1 MTSSHAPLFADSQRR
16 SVDSVDDEETALLGG
31 LATTSPSRP
40 FATSFYPTLYT
51 RGLAL
56 ILAIPSFILF
66 VVHGPHFAPSIVFL
80 SFAIARQVVILGS
93 YFGSQIV
100 VIHIEVVHHR
110 LKGVSAKAQERW
122 IKKSVALAVDGII
135 LLGMLVTLS
144 VVAHKVAIL
153 HYPYIWGGVVIGAV
167 SLGFITFGLLLV
179 SAVDFGYP
187 GSVNLAV
194 AVEKPAPGLLKL
206 ATSVQFGEPDDSEE
220 NGAGSRGKYVAGHDE
235 EV

>member
-1 MTSSHAPLFADSQRR
+1 MTSSHAPLFADNQRR
-16 SVDSVDDEETALLGG
+16 SVDSADDEETALLGG

-66 VVHGPHFAPSIVFL
+66 VVHGPHFAPAIVFL
-80 SFAIARQVVILGS
+80 SFAIARQLIVLGS

-122 IKKSVALAVDGII
+122 IKKSAALAVDGII
-135 LLGMLVTLS
+135 LLGMLVTLA
-144 VVAHKVAIL
+144 VVAHKVAIWR
-153 HYPYIWGGVVIGAV
+153 YPYAWRGLVIGAV
-167 SLGFITFGLLLV
+167 VLGFISL
-179 SAVDFGYP
+179 
-187 GSVNLAV
+187 
-194 AVEKPAPGLLKL
+194 
-206 ATSVQFGEPDDSEE
+206 
-220 NGAGSRGKYVAGHDE
+220 
-235 EV
+235 